1 MALKVYISE
10 AHFGKKEADSD
21 VIVCLK
27 SEPDTEYCSLP
38 FVDCTTYILDEAHKG
53 DGHMTPLHSLLLE
66 WYEVHSAICL
76 PCSPLLV

>member
-10 AHFGKKEADSD
+10 ANFGKKEADSD

-53 DGHMTPLHSLLLE
+53 DGL
-66 WYEVHSAICL
+66 
-76 PCSPLLV
+76 